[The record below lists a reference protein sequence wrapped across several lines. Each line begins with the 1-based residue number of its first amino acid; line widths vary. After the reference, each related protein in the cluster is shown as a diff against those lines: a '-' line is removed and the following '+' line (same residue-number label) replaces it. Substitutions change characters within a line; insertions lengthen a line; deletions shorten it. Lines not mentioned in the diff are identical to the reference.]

1 MNVFRVGVRPGGA
14 EGHDPGKNPRTQVG
28 KNALLN
34 SAITFFFF
42 LQEVVNRWLTAV
54 ILFLS
59 IFFLFI
65 CIFRYDITKRPDSCR
80 SQRQPNGAALL
91 HHVPAALRRRDYY

>member
-34 SAITFFFF
+34 SAITFFFFF

-91 HHVPAALRRRDYY
+91 HHVPAALLPA